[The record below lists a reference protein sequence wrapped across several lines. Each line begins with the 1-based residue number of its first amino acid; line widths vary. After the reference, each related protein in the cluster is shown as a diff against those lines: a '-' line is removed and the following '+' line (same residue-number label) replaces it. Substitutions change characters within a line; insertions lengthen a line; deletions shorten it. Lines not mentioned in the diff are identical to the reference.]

1 MRLSNLPSGALL
13 VGDRLGL
20 VDLAVVDVDGAL
32 DGLPAEGGLV
42 GARLGHQV
50 LGQLVLGL
58 RLEVL
63 LELGQRLGRYGGTC
77 RTRSCTFQYY
87 HAIPW
92 AIYNLPHN
100 GHQQSNR

>member
-1 MRLSNLPSGALL
+1 MRYSNLPSGALL

-20 VDLAVVDVDGAL
+20 VDLAVVDVDGPL

-77 RTRSCTFQYY
+77 RRRSCTFR
-87 HAIPW
+87 
-92 AIYNLPHN
+92 L
-100 GHQQSNR
+100 